1 MLKDG
6 DVPRE
11 YVRGSGTSYTLV
23 TGDTTAATY
32 YFIYGAKDTLKTS
45 ELTWDHS
52 GISYNYNGGLRRTSA
67 SVNVNGITGTVTV
80 PIWIVSGR
88 IQKVDAL
95 YFNEDGQDG
104 SLAVGST
111 LSVDPFAGID
121 LTALAAEGSEHYKY
135 FPSSVDVTTA
145 DGCKI
150 SGLGVTWSNLGSIR
164 NTYRG
169 GVYSAR
175 LTVPAVTSEDR
186 TTSYVAAQGF
196 TAPSFVQVIERTAE
210 DTGTDGRGLWVVSNT
225 NGVDAPFRTEGSVLA
240 VGYADQGAATS
251 YIDPYEFDLSAF
263 RTAVEAITEVSVYIS
278 GISERVT
285 FGVTGTDS
293 AASGYTLVWS
303 FAGMAV
309 NYLGGR
315 VALIAQLTGPDGS
328 TQNYEIDYLVT
339 RKLVNNITGT
349 KGGDW
354 SSDVNTT
361 VGSDLGRASTTYAID
376 PFTPYTQSLP
386 TGWSVTFTL
395 SNPVLEGGVVTGWT
409 DEGTEEQSYSYITTI
424 MPSTAAVTADV
435 ANSADGK
442 PNAGDATMQID
453 GGQRL
458 RIPVSITGS
467 MATGTDTPGRS
478 NSTLTSRVAGTNG
491 DVNVVWYGRVRITY
505 NIDNTAEYWVTLTDP
520 TGNGIAIEGIE
531 GRTVEYYLTAYVGAV
546 INASGKVIDSTDGV
560 PAGTASTRVSF
571 SVSGTTITD
580 IPWADP
586 LP

>member
-1 MLKDG
+1 M
-6 DVPRE
+6 
-11 YVRGSGTSYTLV
+11 
-23 TGDTTAATY
+23 
-32 YFIYGAKDTLKTS
+32 KTS

-67 SVNVNGITGTVTV
+67 SVKANGITGTVTV

-88 IQKVDAL
+88 IQSVDAL

-150 SGLGVTWSNLGSIR
+150 RGLGVTWSNLGSIR

-175 LTVPAVTSEDR
+175 LTVPAVTSEDGA
-186 TTSYVAAQGF
+186 TSYVAAQGF

-240 VGYADQGAATS
+240 VGYADQGTATS

-339 RKLVNNITGT
+339 RKVVSRIYAT
-349 KGGDW
+349 KGLSDRDKPAEGEKINANTLWFTFGTDPDAVGFGTVNDGD
-354 SSDVNTT
+354 SKKAYYSN
-361 VGSDLGRASTTYAID
+361 GTYVID
-376 PFTPYTQSLP
+376 PFIPSTQSLP
-386 TGWSVTFTL
+386 TGWNVTFAL
-395 SNPVLEGGVVTGWT
+395 FNPVLEGGVVTGWT

-458 RIPVSITGS
+458 RIPVSIKGNGATDNVSVDDDARTLPSRTAGGS
-467 MATGTDTPGRS
+467 
-478 NSTLTSRVAGTNG
+478 
-491 DVNVVWYGRVRITY
+491 NVVWYGTMTVRY
-505 NIDNTAEYWVTLTDP
+505 NLDASNNYCEAVYNVIFTSPDGEDIVLSGQA
-520 TGNGIAIEGIE
+520 
-531 GRTVEYYLTAYVGAV
+531 GRYVEYNLTAYVGAV
-546 INASGKVIDSTDGV
+546 IDVSGNVLDWENDV
-560 PAGTASTRVSF
+560 PAARIS
-571 SVSGTTITD
+571 SVTISSKVDNSGVTQWGSQYDTD
-580 IPWADP
+580 K
-586 LP
+586 

>member
-1 MLKDG
+1 M
-6 DVPRE
+6 
-11 YVRGSGTSYTLV
+11 V
-23 TGDTTAATY
+23 TGP
-32 YFIYGAKDTLKTS
+32 
-45 ELTWDHS
+45 
-52 GISYNYNGGLRRTSA
+52 NGGLRRTSA